1 MTGSSAASLGR
12 NEKALSPSRG
22 QRRILLTGVDGS
34 IGLAAEERLCANG
47 DNLILLAH
55 APIAKRG
62 DLRVDFSDQQ
72 ALTDAVSGVEAPLD
86 GIVIAHG
93 ALRPGP
99 FGRVGPA
106 EWRELLDT
114 NLNSVYTIL
123 HAARDKL
130 RAGSSIVIVSST
142 AALDHSPVGGPHYTA
157 SKWALNGLVRHLVDE
172 LGAQGIR
179 INAVCPGFVD
189 NPMGRAFLT
198 EEDIRQAVQTIPLRR
213 AARPAEVA
221 AVIHFLLS
229 DEASY
234 VTGAAV
240 PVSGGFQ

>member
-1 MTGSSAASLGR
+1 MTASANPKPGKP
-12 NEKALSPSRG
+12 EKALPPNRG

-34 IGLAAEERLCANG
+34 IGNAIEERLRADG
-47 DNLILLAH
+47 AQLVLLAH
-55 APIAKRG
+55 APATKRG
-62 DLRVDFSDQQ
+62 DLRVDFSDFA
-72 ALTDAVSGVEAPLD
+72 ALEKAVADLEAPLD
-86 GIVIAHG
+86 GIVVAHG

-99 FGRVGPA
+99 FARVTPA
-106 EWRELLDT
+106 EWRELLDA
-114 NLNSVYTIL
+114 NLNSVYAIL

-130 RAGSSIVIVSST
+130 QAGSSIVIISST

-172 LGAQGIR
+172 LGARGIR

-189 NPMGRAFLT
+189 NPMGRAYLT

-221 AVIHFLLS
+221 AVVRFLLS

-234 VTGAAV
+234 VTGAAI